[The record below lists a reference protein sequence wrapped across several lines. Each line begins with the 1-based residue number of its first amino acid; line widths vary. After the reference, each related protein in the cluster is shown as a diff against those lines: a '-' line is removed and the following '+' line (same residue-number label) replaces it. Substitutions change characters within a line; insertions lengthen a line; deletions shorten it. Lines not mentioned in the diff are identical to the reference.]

1 MVFKVISVNGSI
13 SPFPAH
19 NDMYNKENSNDMHT
33 CVLKF
38 IALMLIYYI
47 ILYCRVPIA
56 IAVVNFI
63 GAIILTHTHIYMHLY
78 EW

>member
-1 MVFKVISVNGSI
+1 MCAKVYRTY
-13 SPFPAH
+13 A
-19 NDMYNKENSNDMHT
+19 YLLSN
-33 CVLKF
+33 
-38 IALMLIYYI
+38 I
-47 ILYCRVPIA
+47 ILLGSIA